1 MLKYLSFI
9 TIGFLLATPIYADG
23 KYGLGR
29 TALPSEIQAWDIDVL
44 PDGRG
49 LPAGKGDAI
58 VGEEIFANKCAS
70 CHGDFAEG
78 VGNWPALAGG
88 FDTLADEDPVKTVGS
103 YWPYLSTLWDYI
115 NRSMPFGGA
124 QTLSSDEVYSIVAYI
139 LYSNDLIED
148 DFVLNDQNF
157 SEFNMYNS
165 KGFIVDD
172 RKNSEYLN
180 WSKEPCMEN
189 CKPSSKIVM
198 RASVIDVTP
207 EETATIQETEQPVS
221 TLEKVDVVSVDP

>member
-124 QTLSSDEVYSIVAYI
+124 QPLAMTKWFQLFLFFFFSIRKGHVR
-139 LYSNDLIED
+139 
-148 DFVLNDQNF
+148 
-157 SEFNMYNS
+157 NS
-165 KGFIVDD
+165 IN
-172 RKNSEYLN
+172 RS
-180 WSKEPCMEN
+180 
-189 CKPSSKIVM
+189 
-198 RASVIDVTP
+198 
-207 EETATIQETEQPVS
+207 
-221 TLEKVDVVSVDP
+221 